1 MVASTMVA
9 RLWHLRCSPRCSKCG
24 SAHALSGF
32 RTSFLH
38 SFFYNV
44 PQTVVAIELLEL
56 DAAQAG
62 LACAIGVFVQLWDHV
77 NAEPDI
83 GELRL
88 RVFDLG
94 SAVPHVR
101 RPAPAA
107 GVPRMLIGL

>member
-1 MVASTMVA
+1 M
-9 RLWHLRCSPRCSKCG
+9 P
-24 SAHALSGF
+24 LSGF

>member
-1 MVASTMVA
+1 M
-9 RLWHLRCSPRCSKCG
+9 
-24 SAHALSGF
+24 
-32 RTSFLH
+32 
-38 SFFYNV
+38 
-44 PQTVVAIELLEL
+44 VAIELLEL